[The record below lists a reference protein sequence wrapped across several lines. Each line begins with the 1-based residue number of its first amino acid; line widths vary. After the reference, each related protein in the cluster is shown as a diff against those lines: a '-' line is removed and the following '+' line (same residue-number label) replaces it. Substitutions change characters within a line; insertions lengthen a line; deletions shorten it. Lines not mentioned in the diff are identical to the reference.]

1 MEVFGHHHYSDKREL
16 IPHSNFAK
24 DFNKEIAGANRP
36 QEGKTP
42 VTTASDEV
50 EVALA
55 VAALEPRWHE
65 TKTSKTSHPFRLRR
79 DGAPT

>member
-1 MEVFGHHHYSDKREL
+1 MRKAGPPAYSDKREL

-24 DFNKEIAGANRP
+24 DFNKEIARADGPKER
-36 QEGKTP
+36 QLS
-42 VTTASDEV
+42 VTAPGDEV
-50 EVALA
+50 QMTLT

-79 DGAPT
+79 DGAPR